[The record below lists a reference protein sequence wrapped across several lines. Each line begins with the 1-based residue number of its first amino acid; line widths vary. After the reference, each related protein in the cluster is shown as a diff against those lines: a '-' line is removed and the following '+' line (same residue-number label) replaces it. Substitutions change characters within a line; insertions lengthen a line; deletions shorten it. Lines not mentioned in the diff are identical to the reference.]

1 MTTDSGTAGA
11 SRTTAILAVVS
22 VMVLGAIG
30 AAVGAL
36 PFGGTTTPA
45 KPAPGAWSSWNTGAN
60 GTISSSITAGFNAF
74 SISSGDA
81 IWFSAVLQL
90 TGAKP
95 NASDLDSGGL
105 HIHFVHQT
113 LNFTE
118 AGGVTF
124 TKYLPDAIV
133 EFSKTAKSATT
144 SFGSINDTWVTVVPL
159 NYTGD
164 VFLSGYAYYVGSS
177 GVPGSTHVTWA
188 GQFLSSECAFQFN
201 WKFAAA
207 VYTSFAGTQAAPN
220 YSGVGVKPVDD
231 NKLSAYKNSD
241 HAGTPEKYKN
251 DLAQGAMGGGGSN
264 FTGSYSG
271 TSGVKKSFVG
281 GCIST

>member
-1 MTTDSGTAGA
+1 M
-11 SRTTAILAVVS
+11 AILLVVS

-36 PFGGTTTPA
+36 PLARTTTQA
-45 KPAPGAWSSWNTGAN
+45 RSTSDAWSSLNTGSN
-60 GTISSSITAGFNAF
+60 GTISSSITAGFNSF

-90 TGAKP
+90 TGGKP
-95 NASDLDSGGL
+95 NASDLDTAGL

-118 AGGVTF
+118 SGGVTF
-124 TKYLPDAIV
+124 TKYLPDSIV
-133 EFSKTAKSATT
+133 EFSKTATSAWTT
-144 SFGSINDTWVTVVPL
+144 FGAINNTWVTVVPL
-159 NYTGD
+159 AYTGN

-177 GVPGSTHVTWA
+177 GVPGGTHVTWA

-207 VYTSFAGTQAAPN
+207 VYTSFAGTQATPN

-231 NKLSAYKNSD
+231 NRLSAYKNSD
-241 HAGTPEKYKN
+241 HAGTPEKFKN

-271 TSGVKKSFVG
+271 TSGVTKSFVG
-281 GCIST
+281 GCVST